1 MTRRPLSALWL
12 LLALAAAPSHGSPP
26 TSPAPTAS
34 PPAPSATL
42 TVRAQPLAE
51 VAVYPTRSVSAQVAP
66 RNEARIAAEVGGV
79 LQRWDADVGT
89 RVRAGQVLAR
99 LDETD
104 LALAVERARA
114 ARDAAQA
121 RLGMAQA
128 QLARARQLQAQGFLS
143 PEALTLRE
151 TELTVQQAD
160 LAQTE
165 AALRSAER
173 QRAKAVVRAPFAGTI
188 TQRLAQQGET
198 VAAGT
203 PLFVLA
209 QTEGSELHAALPPAD
224 AQTLQRVRELVFE
237 AESGA
242 QRRAQVLRV
251 VDAVSAGTRL
261 QTVRLRLLGE
271 PLPPGTP
278 GLLRWQTSDP
288 HVPATLLVQR
298 EGRLGV
304 FVAEGEG
311 AAARARF
318 VPLTQAQEGRPAPA
332 TGLPTQARLVTQ
344 GQQALRDGQPITV
357 GP

>member
-1 MTRRPLSALWL
+1 MTRRPLPALWL
-12 LLALAAAPSHGSPP
+12 LLALAAAPSHGSPH
-26 TSPAPTAS
+26 TSPAPTPGA
-34 PPAPSATL
+34 PPAAL
-42 TVRAQPLAE
+42 TVRAQPLAD

-121 RLGMAQA
+121 RLEMAQA

-151 TELTVQQAD
+151 TELAVQQAD
-160 LAQTE
+160 LAQAE

-173 QRAKAVVRAPFAGTI
+173 QRAKAVVRAPFAGTV

-209 QTEGSELHAALPPAD
+209 QTDGSELHAALPPAD
-224 AQTLQRVRELVFE
+224 AQALRRVRELVFE

-251 VDAVSAGTRL
+251 VEAVSAGTRL

-311 AAARARF
+311 TATRARF

-332 TGLPTQARLVTQ
+332 AGLPAQARLITQ
-344 GQQALRDGQPITV
+344 GQQALRDGQPIVV